1 MYITLKFQITASLGN
16 FFKRN
21 QPESQSSATSTP
33 TTDKSESMETQLDS
47 PAPSSPEE
55 SLTKPVTVVEKPE
68 PEVKKPITLTEKT
81 VVQPAETE
89 QKQSIGNMFGGKM
102 FSLPQVVAAA
112 KKEQAQPTTN
122 LQQQQQ
128 QKPQQETTTTT
139 SNTTGGGF
147 FSFFKRV
154 EAKKP
159 EVKKSPVQVRS
170 FRRYVI

>member
-1 MYITLKFQITASLGN
+1 
-16 FFKRN
+16 
-21 QPESQSSATSTP
+21 
-33 TTDKSESMETQLDS
+33 METQLDS

-68 PEVKKPITLTEKT
+68 PEVKKPMTLTEKT
-81 VVQPAETE
+81 AVQPAETE

-128 QKPQQETTTTT
+128 KPQQETTTTT

-159 EVKKSPVQVRS
+159 EVKKSPVQV
-170 FRRYVI
+170 

>member
-1 MYITLKFQITASLGN
+1 
-16 FFKRN
+16 
-21 QPESQSSATSTP
+21 
-33 TTDKSESMETQLDS
+33 METQLDS

-68 PEVKKPITLTEKT
+68 PEVKKSITLTEKT
-81 VVQPAETE
+81 AVQPAETE

-128 QKPQQETTTTT
+128 KPQQETTTTT

-147 FSFFKRV
+147 FAFFKRV

-159 EVKKSPVQVRS
+159 EVKKSPVQV
-170 FRRYVI
+170 

>member
-1 MYITLKFQITASLGN
+1 
-16 FFKRN
+16 
-21 QPESQSSATSTP
+21 
-33 TTDKSESMETQLDS
+33 METQLDS

-55 SLTKPVTVVEKPE
+55 SLTKAVTVVEKPE

-81 VVQPAETE
+81 AVQPAETE

-128 QKPQQETTTTT
+128 QKAQQETTTTT

-159 EVKKSPVQVRS
+159 EVKKSPVQV
-170 FRRYVI
+170 

>member
-1 MYITLKFQITASLGN
+1 
-16 FFKRN
+16 
-21 QPESQSSATSTP
+21 
-33 TTDKSESMETQLDS
+33 METQLDS

-68 PEVKKPITLTEKT
+68 PEVKKPMTLTEKT
-81 VVQPAETE
+81 AVQPAETE

-128 QKPQQETTTTT
+128 ETTTTT

-159 EVKKSPVQVRS
+159 EVKKSPVQV
-170 FRRYVI
+170 